1 MADRHTLS
9 MVNWH
14 ADGTSASSVWQITE
28 EEREQVQA
36 LLARRSDV
44 EGLVT
49 AEQAAEARRVTS
61 SWVTCTSE
69 DSRI

>member
-9 MVNWH
+9 VMDWH
-14 ADGTSASSVWQITE
+14 QDGTSASSVWRITD
-28 EEREQVQA
+28 EERKQVEA
-36 LLARRSDV
+36 LLGRPSDV

-61 SWVTCTSE
+61 SWLTCASE
-69 DSRI
+69 DSRL